1 MLFQCIAANALFY
14 TAHWQTYVS
23 GTLKFSTFDVTEAQF
38 SVIGVFLVSALFG
51 PEFWSTKVRLI
62 YIIKKQSMSTWQLI
76 LF

>member
-51 PEFWSTKVRLI
+51 TEFWSTKVRQI
-62 YIIKKQSMSTWQLI
+62 HP
-76 LF
+76 